1 MIKDI
6 KIMNIMGAMFG
17 DNTYWLEYKV
27 NEKLGYE
34 ILENITED
42 GEELI
47 NKMVENGKISR
58 EKLIG
63 KKCISEC
70 SKYLEEIIEECRQ
83 SDNEMLFVE
92 FDELKEELSACDD
105 EIEGFIGKL
114 EEEVIRLGLENYI
127 TFYEDGTAIT
137 VYGGVIT
144 KFLF

>member
-6 KIMNIMGAMFG
+6 KIMNIMGTTFG
-17 DNTYWLEYKV
+17 DNTCWLEYKV

-47 NKMVENGKISR
+47 KKMIENGRLSR

-70 SKYLEEIIEECRQ
+70 GKYLGEIIEECRQ
-83 SDNEMLFVE
+83 SDNEMWFVE
-92 FDELKEELSACDD
+92 FDELKEELSVCDD
-105 EIEGFIGKL
+105 EVEGFISKL
-114 EEEVIRLGLENYI
+114 EEEVIKLGLENYI

-137 VYGGVIT
+137 VYGGVIA